1 MIKNKMKRLSKVIN
15 LILILSSLLLVG
27 CTGSNKSAASE
38 TAPNKQPA
46 VANARIVNIKVKN
59 DILKLS
65 LSNNSSAD
73 ALVKLLEKGKITIN
87 MQDYGNFEKV
97 GNLPKSL
104 PTNDEQIN
112 TSAGDVILYQ
122 GNKITIYYDHN
133 SWNLTRLGKINGAT
147 KEHLLKVLG
156 SGDVTVELSL

>member
-1 MIKNKMKRLSKVIN
+1 MKKLSKVIN
-15 LILILSSLLLVG
+15 LILIFSSLLLIG
-27 CTGSNKSAASE
+27 CTSSNKSVASG
-38 TAPNKQPA
+38 TRPSKQSGA
-46 VANARIVNIKVKN
+46 TDARIVNIKVKN

-65 LSNNSSAD
+65 LANNSSAD
-73 ALVKLLEKGKITIN
+73 ALLKLLENGKITIN

-97 GNLPKSL
+97 GNLPKAL

-122 GNKITIYYDHN
+122 GNKITIYYDNN
-133 SWNLTRLGKINGAT
+133 SWTLTRLGKINGAT
-147 KEHLLKVLG
+147 KEQLLKVLG

>member
-1 MIKNKMKRLSKVIN
+1 MKKLSKIIN
-15 LILILSSLLLVG
+15 LILIFSSLLLVG
-27 CTGSNKSAASE
+27 CTDSNKSVASGSK
-38 TAPNKQPA
+38 PNKQSE
-46 VANARIVNIKVKN
+46 VTDTRVVNIKVKN

-73 ALVKLLEKGKITIN
+73 ALIKLLENGKITIN

-97 GNLPKSL
+97 GNLPKTL

-122 GNKITIYYDHN
+122 GNKITIYYDNN
-133 SWNLTRLGKINGAT
+133 SWTLTRLGRINGAT
-147 KEHLLKVLG
+147 KEQLLRVLG

>member
-1 MIKNKMKRLSKVIN
+1 MKKLSKVIN
-15 LILILSSLLLVG
+15 SILILSSLLLVG

-97 GNLPKSL
+97 GNLPKTL

-122 GNKITIYYDHN
+122 GNKIT
-133 SWNLTRLGKINGAT
+133 NLSRVSSHDFNHGMKLA
-147 KEHLLKVLG
+147 HL
-156 SGDVTVELSL
+156 